1 MKLNEQVST
10 QTDIDLLKQAVSN
23 KCMPT
28 WLTDGKIGKT
38 KSGKTVWYGKSSK
51 GSTVIFFPPKDGVLT
66 AKNLKTKKI
75 STKKCV
81 LPSVDSTANPAE
93 TQQKL
98 TDYQQKSLDNLIKN
112 SKTSTGEPL
121 YQMEKPTLDIIN
133 NFEEVKVN
141 TLPGFEKDN
150 IPENIV
156 VWKRKDVVN
165 AQSIES
171 ADTNEI
177 IRKLN
182 RYVKQ
187 KNYNDRAFCAN
198 FIGDYNE
205 LRKLNTK
212 VTEKELFSWKDGIKA
227 CNSRFKFYFTMG
239 MTKNQ
244 LEKISNDKGSFGI
257 PDLLGNKSDD
267 ENSDE
272 TNTEN
277 STRKAMTE
285 SQQLLKNIVKENLE
299 KTAISKRKKIISEE
313 KIINQRFMVIAEN
326 AKFNTKKQKEQ
337 FFKNLLSEIN
347 DLNNQNYSKE
357 LINEGFWDMLK
368 SIFGY
373 GADSI
378 IPSFKEFLVK
388 LIVKKLTPID
398 PDGWFGQFI
407 STSIGNLNIS
417 DISKLTDCKFLSKF
431 LTKSVVETVLAKMQP
446 KVENADAIITIIRNG
461 VMDAIDDTQ
470 LAQNIE
476 NGIASFICPSLKN
489 VNTKMSNLVDKTKE
503 TLMSGTQSAL
513 QPIQSK
519 T

>member
-1 MKLNEQVST
+1 
-10 QTDIDLLKQAVSN
+10 
-23 KCMPT
+23 
-28 WLTDGKIGKT
+28 
-38 KSGKTVWYGKSSK
+38 
-51 GSTVIFFPPKDGVLT
+51 
-66 AKNLKTKKI
+66 
-75 STKKCV
+75 
-81 LPSVDSTANPAE
+81 
-93 TQQKL
+93 
-98 TDYQQKSLDNLIKN
+98 
-112 SKTSTGEPL
+112 
-121 YQMEKPTLDIIN
+121 
-133 NFEEVKVN
+133 
-141 TLPGFEKDN
+141 
-150 IPENIV
+150 
-156 VWKRKDVVN
+156 
-165 AQSIES
+165 
-171 ADTNEI
+171 
-177 IRKLN
+177 
-182 RYVKQ
+182 
-187 KNYNDRAFCAN
+187 
-198 FIGDYNE
+198 
-205 LRKLNTK
+205 
-212 VTEKELFSWKDGIKA
+212 
-227 CNSRFKFYFTMG
+227 MG